1 LTTFKWQINRE
12 INMKRMLIFT
22 VVLSLFS
29 TSNIFAGEYSYIYK
43 GVRPMGMGGAFVA
56 VSNDANALFYNP
68 AGLADITE
76 RRVSLLNLAAETS
89 PDGYDMFSDALDVDF
104 DSAEETA
111 SFLQSYIGEYSHV
124 GLSFF
129 PYYVKPGFAFALIGS
144 GTMNLQAR
152 DRQSPKLIVDSVGDA
167 GAALGYARSFFDD
180 NLLVGAGVKYIM
192 RKSLDEEYTVLDI
205 TTDDFED
212 RLEDDYEDG
221 QGALLDLGIMYKF
234 RDVQIGT
241 RNIDFQVGLSANNL
255 IDNDMGDAK
264 DIEDHIDLGFAA
276 KIDRWI
282 FALDYVDLFSQVGDD
297 DDPGKRIRLGAEFA
311 YKPFLFL
318 RFGFY
323 QGYMTF
329 GIGLETKNIQFDL
342 LTYSEEVGTYSGQ
355 RDDRRYMLRL
365 GFGF

>member
-1 LTTFKWQINRE
+1 
-12 INMKRMLIFT
+12 MKRLLIFT

-29 TSNIFAGEYSYIYK
+29 TNNIFAGEYSYSYK
-43 GVRPMGMGGAFVA
+43 GIRPMGMGGAFVA

-76 RRVSLLNLAAETS
+76 KRISLLNLAAETS

-104 DSAEETA
+104 DSAAETG
-111 SFLQSYIGEYSHV
+111 SFLQNYIGEYSHV
-124 GLSFF
+124 GLSLF
-129 PYYVKPGFAFALIGS
+129 PYYAKPGLAFALIGN
-144 GTMNLQAR
+144 GTFNLQAR
-152 DRQSPKLIVDSVGDA
+152 DRQSPKLLVDSVQDA
-167 GAALGYARSFFDD
+167 GAAVGYAHTFFDD
-180 NLLVGAGVKYIM
+180 NLLVGASVKYIM
-192 RKSLDEEYTVLDI
+192 RESLDEEYTVLDI

-221 QGALLDLGIMYKF
+221 QGALLDLGIIYKF

-255 IDNDMGDAK
+255 IDNDMGDAR
-264 DIEDHIDLGFAA
+264 DIEDHIDLGLALNFD
-276 KIDRWI
+276 KWI
-282 FALDYVDLFSQVGDD
+282 FAFDYVDLFSQVGDD

-311 YKPFLFL
+311 YKPFLFF
-318 RFGFY
+318 RFGLY

-329 GIGLETKNIQFDL
+329 GIGLETKNIQFDV
-342 LTYSEEVGTYSGQ
+342 LTYAEEVGTYSGQ